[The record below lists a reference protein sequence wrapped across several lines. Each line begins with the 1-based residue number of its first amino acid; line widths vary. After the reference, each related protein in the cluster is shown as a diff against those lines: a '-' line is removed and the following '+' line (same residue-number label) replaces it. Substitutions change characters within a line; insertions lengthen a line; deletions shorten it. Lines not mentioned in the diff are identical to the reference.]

1 MTGETAQVSSAS
13 MTTPS
18 RAVFLSYASEDAPAA
33 QRIADALRAAGIDV
47 WLDQSELRGGDAWD
61 RQIRGWI
68 HECQLFIALISAHSE
83 ARDEGYFR
91 REWKLAVDRTHDMLD
106 KKAFLLPVAIDA
118 TPERGAAVPD
128 KFHEVQWT
136 RLSGGDASPEFVARV
151 KGLLSSEPL
160 ATARAPAGA
169 DSVSPPIP
177 LTTGRPSPPRPAV
190 AIAVAVLALAAL
202 AYLLINKPWISR
214 PPAPAATSSAT
225 SAPGAPP
232 AAFNPPP
239 HSIAVLPFVN
249 MSGDKEQE
257 YFSDGLSEE
266 LINSLSRINQLQVA
280 ARTSAFSFKGK
291 DTDIRTIAT
300 RLNVATVLEGSVRR
314 SPHTVR
320 VTAQLIN
327 AVSGYHL
334 WSQTYD
340 RDWGDVLKTQ
350 SEIAN
355 AVAKALLSVPSL
367 SVDEPVT
374 RGSEHLLGG
383 LQNQGDLASKIE
395 LGGTRNPAAFDAY
408 LRATR
413 ADFGAKNIRD
423 EQAAIAS
430 YTEAIRLDPN
440 YALAFAG
447 RSMALVQYSA
457 IRARGPEIGEDFH
470 TAQADAHKAVA
481 LAPKLAEGHLALAV
495 ILEAVLNFPSASEE
509 YEHALALAPGNVRVL
524 QGYGAFAISMGHLD
538 AGLAAARRAVTLD
551 PLNRWAHWS
560 LSYALKAARH
570 YDEAIVAY
578 KDAAALSPDDPKP
591 AILGLLYYA
600 QADYQN
606 ARAECEIATLL
617 PFRQL
622 CLAMTY
628 DKLGRHADAEAML
641 AKLRAEMGNA
651 SACDYA
657 MIYAQWGNTTQ
668 ALNWLETA
676 MRLRDSGLSTLKV
689 NALLDPLRQ
698 EPRFQAIEREL
709 RFPD

>member
-1 MTGETAQVSSAS
+1 VIE
-13 MTTPS
+13 PS
-18 RAVFLSYASEDAPAA
+18 HAVFLSYASQDQAAA
-33 QRIADALRAAGIDV
+33 QRICETLRAADIEV

-61 RQIRGWI
+61 RQIRERI
-68 HECQLFIALISAHSE
+68 HDCKLFIALISAHTE

-91 REWKLAVDRTHDMLD
+91 REWKLAVDRTHDMLE

-136 RLSGGDASPEFVARV
+136 RLPGGETPPEFVARM
-151 KGLLSSEPL
+151 KRLLSAEPPT
-160 ATARAPAGA
+160 TARLPAGA
-169 DSVSPPIP
+169 ASSSSPIP
-177 LTTGRPSPPRPAV
+177 RTPPPPLPLKRAFPV
-190 AIAVAVLALAAL
+190 AIAVLVLTALT
-202 AYLLINKPWISR
+202 YLLISKPWISK
-214 PPAPAATSSAT
+214 PAATTAT
-225 SAPGAPP
+225 SNATSSP
-232 AAFNPPP
+232 AAPTAFAPPP

-249 MSGDKEQE
+249 MSGDPSQE

-266 LINSLSRINQLQVA
+266 LIDSLSRINQLQVA

-291 DTDIRTIAT
+291 DTDIRTVAT
-300 RLNVATVLEGSVRR
+300 KLNVATVLEGSVRR

-367 SVDEPVT
+367 SVSEPIT
-374 RGSEHLLGG
+374 RGSELSLRS
-383 LQNQGDLASKIE
+383 LQNQGEFASRID

-413 ADFGAKNIRD
+413 AEFGAKNIRD
-423 EQAAIAS
+423 EQAAIAA
-430 YTEAIRLDPN
+430 YTEAIRLDPD

-447 RSMALVQYSA
+447 RSMALGEYSE
-457 IRARGPEIGEDFH
+457 IRARGPEIGEDFDK
-470 TAQADAHKAVA
+470 AQSDARKAVA
-481 LAPKLAEGHLALAV
+481 LAPELAEGHLALAG
-495 ILEAVLNFPSASEE
+495 ILEAALNFPRASEE

-524 QGYGAFAISMGHLD
+524 QGYGAFATSMGDLD

-551 PLNRWAHWS
+551 PLSRGAHWS
-560 LSYALKAARH
+560 LSYALKAARR
-570 YDEAIVAY
+570 YDEAIAAY

-600 QADYQN
+600 QGDYQS
-606 ARAECEIATLL
+606 ARAECETATLL
-617 PFRQL
+617 QFRQL

-641 AKLRAEMGNA
+641 ARLRAEMGDA
-651 SACDYA
+651 SAYDYA
-657 MIYAQWGNTTQ
+657 LIHAQWGNTTQ
-668 ALNWLETA
+668 ALDWLETA
-676 MRLRDSGLSTLKV
+676 MRRRDPGLSSLKV
-689 NALLDPLRQ
+689 SALLDPLRN
-698 EPRFQAIEREL
+698 EPRFQAIERKL
-709 RFPD
+709 KFPN